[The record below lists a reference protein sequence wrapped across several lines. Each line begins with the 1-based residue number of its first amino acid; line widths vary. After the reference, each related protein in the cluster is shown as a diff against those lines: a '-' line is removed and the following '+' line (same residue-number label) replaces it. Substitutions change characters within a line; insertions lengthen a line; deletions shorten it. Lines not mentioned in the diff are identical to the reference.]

1 MQPDFSWRGS
11 RPVPLPAVPARTE
24 GAVVLVVTNDV
35 NLRAAATR
43 VLTDVGHGVMTA
55 AHAGHAV
62 LACLAN
68 RVDVLVAELAMD
80 DVSGPALASRL
91 RRFCPNLYAVY
102 LGNAGTAECEGVV
115 VRPFTRDDLVAAV
128 GVAAAGATASASGTA
143 SRPAAR

>member
-1 MQPDFSWRGS
+1 MHPEIVRRGS
-11 RPVPLPAVPARTE
+11 TPVPPPAVPSA
-24 GAVVLVVTNDV
+24 ASPVVLVVTSDV
-35 NLRAAATR
+35 NLRAAAAR
-43 VLTDVGHGVMTA
+43 VLSDTGHAVLTA

-80 DVSGPALASRL
+80 DVSGPGLAARL

-102 LGNAGTAECEGVV
+102 LGNSGTAECEGVV
-115 VRPFTRDDLVAAV
+115 VRPFTREDLVAAV
-128 GVAAAGATASASGTA
+128 RVAAAGATASASGTA